1 MLTKIKVNTLHG
13 KKVVVKKVVVKKV
26 VVKTMSLVR
35 EHQEM
40 KGDMLFVRKPIPV
53 I

>member
-13 KKVVVKKVVVKKV
+13 KKVVVKKV